1 MQGAESFVAPPNAQ
15 RGDGKEEKR
24 IRALSLFYSSKVFTE
39 KPQFFEKINFR
50 GL

>member
-1 MQGAESFVAPPNAQ
+1 MQGAKSFVALPNTK
-15 RGDGKEEKR
+15 RGDGKEKKNQGS
-24 IRALSLFYSSKVFTE
+24 ISYHSKVIAE

>member
-1 MQGAESFVAPPNAQ
+1 MQGAESFVAPPSK
-15 RGDGKEEKR
+15 GTGKRKKNLGP
-24 IRALSLFYSSKVFTE
+24 ISYHSKVTAE